1 MTLEKTI
8 LIYGYG
14 NPGRQDDGLGN
25 EFVEIM
31 EKWIA
36 DEGIKNVFT
45 DSNYQL
51 NIEDA
56 DTISSKDI
64 VVFVDATIEE
74 IEDFYIDRVE
84 PSEAHVEFTMHAVS
98 PAFVVNLCN
107 DIYRKFPEC
116 FLIHIKGYEWEFQEG
131 LTDAAKAN
139 LQKAVDFVKQK
150 ILDGDKFMD

>member
-1 MTLEKTI
+1 MTLEKTV

-64 VVFVDATIEE
+64 VVFVDATIE
-74 IEDFYIDRVE
+74 
-84 PSEAHVEFTMHAVS
+84 
-98 PAFVVNLCN
+98 
-107 DIYRKFPEC
+107 
-116 FLIHIKGYEWEFQEG
+116 
-131 LTDAAKAN
+131 
-139 LQKAVDFVKQK
+139 
-150 ILDGDKFMD
+150 

>member
-1 MTLEKTI
+1 MEKTI

-107 DIYRKFPEC
+107 DIYAKFPEC
-116 FLIHIKGYEWEFQEG
+116 FLIHIKGYEWDFQEG

-150 ILDGDKFMD
+150 ILDGDEFMD